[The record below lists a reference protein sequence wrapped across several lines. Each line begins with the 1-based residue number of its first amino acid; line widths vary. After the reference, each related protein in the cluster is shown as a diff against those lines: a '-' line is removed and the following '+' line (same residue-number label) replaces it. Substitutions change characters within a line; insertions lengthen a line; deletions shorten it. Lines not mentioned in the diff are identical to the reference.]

1 MTGML
6 AIIRKAPAPS
16 SPPPVPPAG
25 GGDSLGKG
33 AQRKR
38 ARTPSFWPG
47 ARRPFTARVVVRL
60 PGGKDNSTLGE
71 VVKLKHKGSKG
82 PIGTIQWATRV
93 G

>member
-1 MTGML
+1 MTEVL
-6 AIIRKAPAPS
+6 SIIRKAPALS

-33 AQRKR
+33 APRKR
-38 ARTPSFWPG
+38 AWTPSFWPN

-60 PGGKDNSTLGE
+60 PSEKDDSTLGE
-71 VVKLKHKGSKG
+71 QVKLKHKVSKG
-82 PIGTIQWATRV
+82 SSGEIQGVTRV